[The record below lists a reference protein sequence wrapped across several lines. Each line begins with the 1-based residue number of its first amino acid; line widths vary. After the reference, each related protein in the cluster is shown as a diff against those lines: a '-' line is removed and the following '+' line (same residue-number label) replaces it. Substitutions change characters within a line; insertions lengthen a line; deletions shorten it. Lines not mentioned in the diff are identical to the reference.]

1 LGDIATARN
10 FVAARAQTNNL
21 AAPVALDPPVISG
34 TFAPGG
40 TVTCSDGVWTSN
52 AKSFKK
58 TWYTNPKGAKD
69 YEDVEKIGEG
79 DTFILSRE
87 DFSKTLLCYVEASG
101 NKRTGGNIA
110 EITLDDLALSA
121 SFTSPSDGSSI
132 AGKFTLKATTLASSA
147 GSSSISKICL
157 KLNGKVPTSGYLNGG
172 YSVSFYA
179 DNEGCISTSSTSP
192 YWEFDATDWANGTY
206 SFTMVAYD
214 SSGQKSGPVSTNLIV
229 SNADPA
235 ATLVSPAEG
244 SVNAGKFTLRGTAA
258 ASPGGTATVSKVC
271 LKINGKV
278 PTSGYLNGGYLI
290 SFYADNEGCI
300 SSSSTSP
307 YWEFDSTAWA
317 NGSYLFTYNMYDSS
331 GRISNT
337 AFRTLTISNANP
349 VANLTS
355 PSAGSNISARFTLS
369 GTATPSEFGTA
380 SINRVCLKVNDQ
392 VPTSGYLNGGYL
404 ISFYADSEGCISTSS
419 TAPYWDFDVTNWVGG
434 DYIFSY
440 YAVDSSG
447 RQSNTATRTLR
458 KN

>member
-1 LGDIATARN
+1 LKDIATARN

-69 YEDVEKIGEG
+69 YDDVEKIAEG
-79 DTFILSRE
+79 DTVILSRDE
-87 DFSKTLLCYVEASG
+87 FSKALLCYVQASG

-157 KLNGKVPTSGYLNGG
+157 KLNGKVPTSGYLNNG
-172 YSVSFYA
+172 YTF
-179 DNEGCISTSSTSP
+179 
-192 YWEFDATDWANGTY
+192 
-206 SFTMVAYD
+206 
-214 SSGQKSGPVSTNLIV
+214 SG
-229 SNADPA
+229 
-235 ATLVSPAEG
+235 
-244 SVNAGKFTLRGTAA
+244 
-258 ASPGGTATVSKVC
+258 
-271 LKINGKV
+271 
-278 PTSGYLNGGYLI
+278 
-290 SFYADNEGCI
+290 YADNEGCI

-307 YWEFDSTAWA
+307 YWEFDATTWA
-317 NGSYLFTYNMYDSS
+317 NGTYLFTYNMYDSS
-331 GRISNT
+331 GRVSNT

-355 PSAGSNISARFTLS
+355 PTDGSGISARFTLS

-380 SINRVCLKVNDQ
+380 SINRVCLKVNGK
-392 VPTSGYLNGGYL
+392 VPTSGYLNNGYTF
-404 ISFYADSEGCISTSS
+404 SGYADNEGCISSSS
-419 TAPYWDFDVTNWVGG
+419 TAPYWEFDVTNWVAG

-447 RQSNTATRTLR
+447 RQSNTVTRTLR